1 MVNSFQ
7 DQVRISNF
15 PFGKQEYPRPV
26 ETWAYVNPITGRK
39 KKSKKRR
46 KKIIGQRK
54 EQNA

>member
-1 MVNSFQ
+1 MPEL
-7 DQVRISNF
+7 RISNF
-15 PFGKQEYPRPV
+15 PFGKQEYPRSV
-26 ETWAYVNPITGRK
+26 ETWAYLNPITGRK